1 MNLIST
7 LLMIQCLLSGGQAS
21 PILEDIA
28 NFLAGIRYVPPNS
41 GQQQEQQVTE
51 RISFGSASSEQ
62 VFQPV
67 PSSSVSENAINSQV
81 VFNRY
86 YL

>member
-7 LLMIQCLLSGGQAS
+7 LLFVIPLILSGCQAS

-28 NFLAGIRYVPPNS
+28 TFLAGIRYVPPNS
-41 GQQQEQQVTE
+41 EQQQQVTE
-51 RISFGSASSEQ
+51 RISFGLSSEK

-67 PSSSVSENAINSQV
+67 PSSSVSESAVNTRV
-81 VFNRY
+81 VFNR
-86 YL
+86 

>member
-7 LLMIQCLLSGGQAS
+7 LLFVIPLILSGCQAS

-41 GQQQEQQVTE
+41 EQQQQQKVTE
-51 RISFGSASSEQ
+51 RLNFGSSSSEK

-67 PSSSVSENAINSQV
+67 PSSSVSESAVNTKV
-81 VFNRY
+81 VFNR
-86 YL
+86 

>member
-7 LLMIQCLLSGGQAS
+7 LLVIPCLLSGSQAS

-28 NFLAGIRYVPPNS
+28 NFLAGIRYVPPNT
-41 GQQQEQQVTE
+41 GQQQQQVTE
-51 RISFGSASSEQ
+51 RISLSYPSSEQ

-67 PSSSVSENAINSQV
+67 PSSSVSESEINSNV

-86 YL
+86 

>member
-7 LLMIQCLLSGGQAS
+7 LLVIPCLLSGSQAS

-28 NFLAGIRYVPPNS
+28 NFLAGIRYVPPNT
-41 GQQQEQQVTE
+41 GQQQQQQQVTE
-51 RISFGSASSEQ
+51 RISLSYPSSEQ

-67 PSSSVSENAINSQV
+67 PSSSVSESEINSNV

-86 YL
+86 

>member
-7 LLMIQCLLSGGQAS
+7 LLVIPCLLSGGQAS

-28 NFLAGIRYVPPNS
+28 NFLAGIRYVPPNT
-41 GQQQEQQVTE
+41 GQQQQQVTE
-51 RISFGSASSEQ
+51 RISLSYPSSEQ

-67 PSSSVSENAINSQV
+67 PSSSVSESEINSNV

-86 YL
+86 L

>member
-7 LLMIQCLLSGGQAS
+7 LLFVIPLILSGSQAS

-28 NFLAGIRYVPPNS
+28 TFLAGIRYVPPNS
-41 GQQQEQQVTE
+41 EQQQQQVTE
-51 RISFGSASSEQ
+51 RISFGLSSEK

-67 PSSSVSENAINSQV
+67 PSSSVSESAVNTRV
-81 VFNRY
+81 VFNR
-86 YL
+86 

>member
-7 LLMIQCLLSGGQAS
+7 LLFVIPLILSGCQAS

-41 GQQQEQQVTE
+41 EQQQQKVTE
-51 RISFGSASSEQ
+51 RLNFGSSSSEK

-67 PSSSVSENAINSQV
+67 PSSSVSESAVNTKV
-81 VFNRY
+81 VFNR
-86 YL
+86 

>member
-7 LLMIQCLLSGGQAS
+7 LLVIPCLLSEGQAS

-41 GQQQEQQVTE
+41 GQQEQQVTE

-67 PSSSVSENAINSQV
+67 PSSSVSENAINSKV